1 MFLFGWLVYGHTKW
15 YAGFQFLG
23 QTCAPDIGSPEP
35 PRKFQKY
42 SIFQV
47 QKQKSTNNTYC

>member
-15 YAGFQFLG
+15 HAGFQFLD
-23 QTCAPDIGSPEP
+23 QTCAPDVGSPRP

-47 QKQKSTNNTYC
+47 QK